1 MGFLRF
7 VVENMKG
14 HAESE
19 AQLFVGRSAYRGRV
33 MTVHSFLR
41 GVSLLELN
49 KAGKAK
55 WAAPQSSC
63 AHTWLC

>member
-14 HAESE
+14 HAELE
-19 AQLFVGRSAYRGRV
+19 AQLFVDRSAYRGRV
-33 MTVHSFLR
+33 MTVHSFL
-41 GVSLLELN
+41 GVVSFLGIN
-49 KAGKAK
+49 KAGTAK

>member
-19 AQLFVGRSAYRGRV
+19 AQLFVDSSTYRGRV
-33 MTVHSFLR
+33 MTVHSFLLVLSFF
-41 GVSLLELN
+41 GAN
-49 KAGKAK
+49 KAGKTK
-55 WAAPQSSC
+55 WAATLSSC
-63 AHTWLC
+63 AHAWLR